1 MGLGQ
6 AIPGAGGTLPTVK
19 LCRFVLHAEPQTPR
33 SGLYYEGRFYE
44 TDGEK
49 AIGIHDTESAALLA
63 PIILAPSVRVHETQ
77 PSGEGGVNWGYHFNN
92 PTRMVGSNSEVEL
105 PEEMGAL
112 DVEARIALVI
122 SGRGQ
127 YVRPEEA
134 HEFILG
140 YAPTLFFR
148 LPDEAESAS
157 AHGLPPSAAN
167 DVFWALGPV
176 LTTPDELIENLGE
189 SLTDYSWQYR
199 LRINGETLSEAETL
213 QGPYGEALALAS
225 RFGPLMPGEVFA
237 GPTLAHARGGG
248 QSVRAGDTIELE
260 VQKLGRLVVRLV

>member
-6 AIPGAGGTLPTVK
+6 AIPRAGGTLPTVK

-63 PIILAPSVRVHETQ
+63 PIILAPSVRVLETQ

-127 YVRPEEA
+127 FVRPEEA

-176 LTTPDELIENLGE
+176 LTTPDELIDNLGE
-189 SLTDYSWQYR
+189 SLTDYTWQYR
-199 LRINGETLSEAETL
+199 LRLNGETLSEAETL
-213 QGPYGEALALAS
+213 QGPYGEAMALAS

-237 GPTLAHARGGG
+237 GPALAHARGGG